1 MEMDNYGWRRCS
13 DCGIRIFPD
22 EVENVDIKMIDDK
35 LYCKTCAHII
45 ETGDIYY
52 EGED

>member
-1 MEMDNYGWRRCS
+1 MKMDDYVWRWCE
-13 DCGIRIFPD
+13 DCMIRIFLD
-22 EVENVDIKMIDDK
+22 EVEGDSIKTIDDK
-35 LYCKTCAHII
+35 LYCKTCAYIV